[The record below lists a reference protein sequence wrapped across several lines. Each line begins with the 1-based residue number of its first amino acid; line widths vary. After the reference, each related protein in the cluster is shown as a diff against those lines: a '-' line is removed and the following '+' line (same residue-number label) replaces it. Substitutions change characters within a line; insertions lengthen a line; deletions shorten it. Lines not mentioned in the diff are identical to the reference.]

1 MKLITLITIFIF
13 SLSENNKIIGLW
25 QSLDAEKAKYLDF
38 KTGGNLF
45 EIDKEETKKK
55 PYNVD
60 DKSINIRQDNGSFSE
75 LTYYFLGDTLIIQKV
90 DKGKIIKEKYI
101 KRNISL

>member
-25 QSLDAEKAKYLDF
+25 QSLDTEKTKYLDF
-38 KTGGNLF
+38 KNGGNLF
-45 EIDKEETKKK
+45 EIDKEETNKK
-55 PYNVD
+55 PYNMD

-75 LTYYFLGDTLIIQKV
+75 LPYYFSGDTLIIQKI
-90 DKGKIIKEKYI
+90 DKGKIVKEKYI
-101 KRNISL
+101 KRAISL

>member
-25 QSLDAEKAKYLDF
+25 QSLDTEKTKYLDF

-45 EIDKEETKKK
+45 EIDKDETNIK
-55 PYNVD
+55 PYNMD
-60 DKSINIRQDNGSFSE
+60 DKSINIRQGNGSFSE
-75 LTYYFLGDTLIIQKV
+75 LPYYFSGDTLIIQKI
-90 DKGKIIKEKYI
+90 DKGKIVKEKYI
-101 KRNISL
+101 KRAISL

>member
-1 MKLITLITIFIF
+1 
-13 SLSENNKIIGLW
+13 
-25 QSLDAEKAKYLDF
+25 
-38 KTGGNLF
+38 
-45 EIDKEETKKK
+45 
-55 PYNVD
+55 VD

-75 LTYYFLGDTLIIQKV
+75 LPYYFSGDTLIIHKI